1 MNVVETVMWR
11 KYSIDLNTGPEL
23 EYINM
28 AVELTNDRCVTI
40 CKEVQ
45 ESFEISPRLKPVVV
59 QVIDACTTKIK
70 VTK

>member
-28 AVELTNDRCVTI
+28 AVELTTNQCVAI
-40 CKEVQ
+40 CNEVQ